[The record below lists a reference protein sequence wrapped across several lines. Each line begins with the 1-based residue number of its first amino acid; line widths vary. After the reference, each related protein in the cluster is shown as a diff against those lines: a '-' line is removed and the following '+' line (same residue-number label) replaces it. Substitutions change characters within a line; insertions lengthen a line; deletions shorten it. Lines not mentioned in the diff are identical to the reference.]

1 MTKMV
6 IVVEESA
13 RDVAALARELAAI
26 PGVSVTA
33 QSDAFIDVDA
43 TAKGALAHLREFADA
58 NRGVSLHPVAEPQ
71 LMEPIRPNKFL

>member
-1 MTKMV
+1 MAKMV
-6 IVVEESA
+6 IVVDESVP
-13 RDVAALARELAAI
+13 DVAALAREVAAI

-43 TAKGALAHLREFADA
+43 TAKGALAQLRDFAQA
-58 NRGVSLHPVAEPQ
+58 KSGVSLHPVAEPE